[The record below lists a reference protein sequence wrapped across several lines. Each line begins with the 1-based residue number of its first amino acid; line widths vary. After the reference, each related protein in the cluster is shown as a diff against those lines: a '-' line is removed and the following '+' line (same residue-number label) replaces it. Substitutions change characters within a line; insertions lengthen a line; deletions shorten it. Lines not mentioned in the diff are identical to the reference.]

1 MKAKLLS
8 VAVALLAL
16 WAVPSAF
23 ADSGGSGGFQAGA
36 QSASTNQAAL
46 GAAASY
52 QNAVNANVPV
62 SIAGGNVT
70 SGPSSAT
77 QTATSDATTDV
88 SNKAKTDQDQ
98 HLNQNIGGNSGC
110 YAGCGGAGGFQAGVQ
125 NAETN
130 QLAAGVAHSDQNA
143 VNANVPVSIAGGNV
157 NSGPSSATQT
167 ASSSANTDV
176 SNKAKTDQDQSLH
189 QNIGGGSCSLGC
201 GGAGGF
207 QAGLQ
212 DAHTN
217 QAAIGIAKS
226 DQNAVNANVPVSIA
240 GGNVSSGPSSAT
252 QTATSDATTDVSN
265 KAKTDQDQSLHQ
277 NLGDRWCGC
286 EGRDMKTQ
294 CVAGCGGAGGFQLG
308 VQKAD
313 TNQIAAGAAFS
324 NQNAVNSNTPVS
336 TAGGNI
342 YSGPS
347 SATQTATSNATTDV
361 SNKAKT
367 DQDQHLSQNIGGGSC
382 LAGCGGPGGFQL
394 GVQKA
399 DTNQWAA
406 GAAFSNQ
413 NAVNGN
419 APVSTAGGNIAS
431 GPSSATQTATSDATT
446 DVSNKAKTDQD
457 QGLKQD
463 IGGKDC
469 GCSKDGH
476 DGLSAGSGGAGG
488 FQAGIQAAETNQ
500 WALGISKSDQNAVNA
515 NAPVSTAGGNIYSGP
530 SSATQTATSNAT
542 TDVSNR
548 SKTDQDQWLHQD
560 LGGKDCG
567 CSKDGRDGKDSHD
580 GLSAGSGGAGGFQA
594 GIQAAETNQAAFGIS
609 KSDQNAV
616 NGNAPVSTAGG
627 NITSGPSSATQ
638 TATSDATTDV
648 SNKAKT
654 DQDQG
659 LKQDI
664 GGKGCG
670 CRHDGKD
677 GRGESKDSH
686 DGLSAGSGG
695 AGGFQLGAQLAET
708 NQLAAGA
715 AFSNQNAVNSN
726 TPSST
731 AGGNIYAGPSSAT
744 QRATSNA
751 YTDVSNRA
759 KTDQDQWQR
768 QQLPVSRI

>member
-8 VAVALLAL
+8 MAVALVALATAAPAL
-16 WAVPSAF
+16 
-23 ADSGGSGGFQAGA
+23 ADGGGGAGGAQAGL
-36 QSASTNQAAL
+36 QGSTTTQTAV
-46 GAAASY
+46 GAAFSN

-98 HLNQNIGGNSGC
+98 YLSQNIGGTGC

-125 NAETN
+125 NAQTD
-130 QLAAGVAHSDQNA
+130 QLAAGVSSSNQNA

-167 ASSSANTDV
+167 ASSSATTDV
-176 SNKAKTDQDQSLH
+176 SNKAKTDQDQHLR
-189 QNIGGGSCSLGC
+189 QNVGGGSCVLGC

-207 QAGLQ
+207 QAGIQ
-212 DAHTN
+212 DAQTNQLAVGVAKSDQNAVNANVPVSIAGGNVSSGPSSATQTATSNATTDVSNKAKTDQDQHLSQNIGGGSCLAGCGGPGGFQLGVQKADTN

-277 NLGDRWCGC
+277 NLGNKWCGC
-286 EGRDMKTQ
+286 DGRDMKTQ

-313 TNQIAAGAAFS
+313 TNQVAAGAAFS

-361 SNKAKT
+361 SNRSKT
-367 DQDQHLSQNIGGGSC
+367 DQDQHLSQDIGGGSC
-382 LAGCGGPGGFQL
+382 LAGCGGSGGFQA
-394 GVQKA
+394 GVQSA
-399 DTNQWAA
+399 ETNQWAL
-406 GAAFSNQ
+406 GISKSDQ

-419 APVSTAGGNIAS
+419 APVSTAGGNISS
-431 GPSSATQTATSDATT
+431 GPSSATQTATSNATTDVSNKSKTDQDQWLHQDLGGKDCGCGKDGHDGLSAGSGGAGGFQAGIQSAETNQWALGISKSDQNAVNGNAPVSTAGGNIYSGPSSATQTATSTAYT

-469 GCSKDGH
+469 GCRKDGH

-488 FQAGIQAAETNQ
+488 AQ
-500 WALGISKSDQNAVNA
+500 LGVQLAS
-515 NAPVSTAGGNIYSGP
+515 
-530 SSATQTATSNAT
+530 
-542 TDVSNR
+542 
-548 SKTDQDQWLHQD
+548 TDQW
-560 LGGKDCG
+560 
-567 CSKDGRDGKDSHD
+567 
-580 GLSAGSGGAGGFQA
+580 
-594 GIQAAETNQAAFGIS
+594 
-609 KSDQNAV
+609 
-616 NGNAPVSTAGG
+616 
-627 NITSGPSSATQ
+627 
-638 TATSDATTDV
+638 
-648 SNKAKT
+648 
-654 DQDQG
+654 
-659 LKQDI
+659 
-664 GGKGCG
+664 
-670 CRHDGKD
+670 
-677 GRGESKDSH
+677 
-686 DGLSAGSGG
+686 
-695 AGGFQLGAQLAET
+695 
-708 NQLAAGA
+708 AAGA

-731 AGGNIYAGPSSAT
+731 AGWNIYGGPSMAT
-744 QRATSNA
+744 QTATSTAN
-751 YTDVSNRA
+751 TDVSNRA

-768 QQLPVSRI
+768 QQLPMSRI

>member
-16 WAVPSAF
+16 WVVPSAF

-46 GAAASY
+46 GAAKSD

-98 HLNQNIGGNSGC
+98 
-110 YAGCGGAGGFQAGVQ
+110 
-125 NAETN
+125 
-130 QLAAGVAHSDQNA
+130 
-143 VNANVPVSIAGGNV
+143 
-157 NSGPSSATQT
+157 
-167 ASSSANTDV
+167 
-176 SNKAKTDQDQSLH
+176 
-189 QNIGGGSCSLGC
+189 
-201 GGAGGF
+201 
-207 QAGLQ
+207 
-212 DAHTN
+212 
-217 QAAIGIAKS
+217 
-226 DQNAVNANVPVSIA
+226 
-240 GGNVSSGPSSAT
+240 
-252 QTATSDATTDVSN
+252 
-265 KAKTDQDQSLHQ
+265 SLHQ
-277 NLGDRWCGC
+277 NLGNKWCGC
-286 EGRDMKTQ
+286 DGRDMKTQ

-313 TNQIAAGAAFS
+313 TNQVAAGAAFS
-324 NQNAVNSNTPVS
+324 DQNAVNSNTPVS

-394 GVQKA
+394 GVQSA
-399 DTNQWAA
+399 ETNQWAL
-406 GAAFSNQ
+406 GISKSDQ

-431 GPSSATQTATSDATT
+431 GPSSATQTATSNATT

-488 FQAGIQAAETNQ
+488 YQAGIQAAETNQ
-500 WALGISKSDQNAVNA
+500 WALGISKSDQNAVN
-515 NAPVSTAGGNIYSGP
+515 
-530 SSATQTATSNAT
+530 
-542 TDVSNR
+542 
-548 SKTDQDQWLHQD
+548 
-560 LGGKDCG
+560 
-567 CSKDGRDGKDSHD
+567 
-580 GLSAGSGGAGGFQA
+580 
-594 GIQAAETNQAAFGIS
+594 
-609 KSDQNAV
+609 
-616 NGNAPVSTAGG
+616 
-627 NITSGPSSATQ
+627 
-638 TATSDATTDV
+638 
-648 SNKAKT
+648 
-654 DQDQG
+654 
-659 LKQDI
+659 
-664 GGKGCG
+664 
-670 CRHDGKD
+670 
-677 GRGESKDSH
+677 
-686 DGLSAGSGG
+686 
-695 AGGFQLGAQLAET
+695 
-708 NQLAAGA
+708 
-715 AFSNQNAVNSN
+715 SN

-731 AGGNIYAGPSSAT
+731 AGGNIYASGPSSAT
-744 QRATSNA
+744 QTATSTGT
-751 YTDVSNRA
+751 TDVSNRA
-759 KTDQDQWQR
+759 KTDQNQWQH
-768 QQLPVSRI
+768 QQLPVWRI